1 VLKLKGKDGLD
12 YTRIDSLDDL
22 RKVLAHGMQE
32 FKMVLNGGLFSRK
45 ELALEPDGRFWV
57 FNHIDG
63 SEFTLTAEEL
73 IDRNVTLIG
82 EAVTKGAFWMFGK
95 QN

>member
-32 FKMVLNGGLFSRK
+32 FKMDLNGGLFSRK
-45 ELALEPDGRFWV
+45 ELALEPDGRFRV
-57 FNHIDG
+57 FNHIDD

-73 IDRNVTLIG
+73 MDRNVTLIG

>member
-1 VLKLKGKDGLD
+1 MLELDGRD
-12 YTRIDSLDDL
+12 GQTYTRIDSVDDL
-22 RKVLAHGMQE
+22 REVLAQGMQE
-32 FKMVLNGGLFSRK
+32 FKMVLNHGVFSRK
-45 ELALEPDGRFWV
+45 EIKLEPDGRFWV
-57 FNHIDG
+57 FNHIDD

-73 IDRNVTLIG
+73 MDRNVTLIG

>member
-1 VLKLKGKDGLD
+1 VLELKGNDGQD

-22 RKVLAHGMQE
+22 RKVLSHGMQE

-45 ELALEPDGRFWV
+45 ELALEPDGRFWIL
-57 FNHIDG
+57 NHIDDY
-63 SEFTLTAEEL
+63 ECILTAEEL
-73 IDRNVTLIG
+73 MDRNVTLIG